1 MRLEGRTDVLFNTTV
16 IGVTEDRIEGLEDQ
30 EDQEE
35 VNHKLDSSIVK
46 QKAPSVPF
54 LLDTSPT
61 SFAKIRIMIVGVVH
75 TG

>member
-16 IGVTEDRIEGLEDQ
+16 IGVTEDRIDGP

-46 QKAPSVPF
+46 
-54 LLDTSPT
+54 
-61 SFAKIRIMIVGVVH
+61 
-75 TG
+75 